1 MLPRFCLFLLPIHK
15 RSSEKYRAEA
25 KQRSDKKANNWEK
38 ETHLKLAEQDEYI
51 RQQLTENWSYRP
63 YWFFNDIIG
72 FVEVGFDG
80 GIYLQGAVYLRMKYL
95 HKGHHSNRPHTTTLI
110 KQQLFQEMELR
121 KRPIYVDKFS
131 NDEIHEVVE
140 EMLSEAKSS
149 IRKRFRSAEIWRPSY
164 KLDCLDL
171 VKACKQVKE
180 CGRIGH

>member
-1 MLPRFCLFLLPIHK
+1 MCT
-15 RSSEKYRAEA
+15 
-25 KQRSDKKANNWEK
+25 W
-38 ETHLKLAEQDEYI
+38 
-51 RQQLTENWSYRP
+51 P

-80 GIYLQGAVYLRMKYL
+80 GIYLQGAVYLKMKLLY
-95 HKGHHSNRPHTTTLI
+95 KGHHDKKPCASTLQ
-110 KQQLFQEMELR
+110 KQQLFQEIELR
-121 KRPIYVDKFS
+121 KRPIHLLDEVS

-140 EMLSEAKSS
+140 ELLSEARSR
-149 IRKRFRSAEIWRPSY
+149 IRKRFRTAEIWRPGY